1 MGSRSFSGASSL
13 ALAALALLAAGL
25 VAGCAGGGMQAS
37 ASSTRQEAHRPER
50 VEPSSDSEI
59 TGRRGPRVVASLE
72 LTSKA
77 AGLLDRG
84 RPDEAIRVLERALGL
99 NPESARAYYQMAR
112 AWKQKGDFSQ
122 ALEYNRMA
130 AMYPAGDR
138 EWAEKIRGQRRRILE
153 RKGAD

>member
-1 MGSRSFSGASSL
+1 
-13 ALAALALLAAGL
+13 
-25 VAGCAGGGMQAS
+25 
-37 ASSTRQEAHRPER
+37 
-50 VEPSSDSEI
+50 
-59 TGRRGPRVVASLE
+59 VASLE